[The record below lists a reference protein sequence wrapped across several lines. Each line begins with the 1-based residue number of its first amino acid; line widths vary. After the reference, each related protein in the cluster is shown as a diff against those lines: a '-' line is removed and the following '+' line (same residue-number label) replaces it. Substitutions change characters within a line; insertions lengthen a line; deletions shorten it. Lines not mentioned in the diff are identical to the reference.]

1 MNSSI
6 IKQTKAKIADK
17 KALIEGLKELICD
30 AKKNGEST
38 YSYEQELRR
47 QKNEVQSLEAQI
59 KGY

>member
-17 KALIEGLKELICD
+17 KALIESLKELICD

-38 YSYEQELRR
+38 YSHEQELRR

-59 KGY
+59 RGY